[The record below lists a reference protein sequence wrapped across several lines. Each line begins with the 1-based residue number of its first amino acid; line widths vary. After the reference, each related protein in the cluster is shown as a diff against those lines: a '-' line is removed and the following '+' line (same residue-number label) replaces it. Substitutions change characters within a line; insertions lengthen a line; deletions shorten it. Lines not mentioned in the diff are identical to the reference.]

1 MKRIAVVAAIGLAG
15 CQAVGPDYLKP
26 AAIVPVAYKEVKGW
40 KPATPRDGEPK
51 GEWWRVFH
59 DAELSRLE
67 ETVALSNQ
75 TVKADE
81 ANYRNGLAQI
91 AQARAALWPSL
102 NFDPSL
108 TRSGPPAGNLLDAQI
123 AGSWTIDIWGKVRR
137 EIEENG
143 ALAQIDAA
151 TLDNARLSAQ
161 SSLAAAY
168 VQLREA
174 DSLHDLY
181 VDTVKEY
188 QRALD
193 ITKNQYDAG
202 TTAKSDVITAQ
213 AQVLAAQ
220 AQAINT
226 EVQRQQ
232 SEHAIAVLMGKPPS
246 ELTVSRRDLPDGAP
260 HPPVSLP
267 STLLERRP
275 DIAGAERTMK
285 EENAAIG
292 VAIAGYYPQLSLSGS
307 FGYTGDPFIRQIAG
321 ANPVWSYA
329 ASLAQPLFDGGLTTA
344 QVASA
349 RASYDQ
355 VVATYRQTVLT
366 AFQQV
371 EDNLVAIRT
380 YDREIRVEA
389 EAVKIA
395 KQAVQIALNEY
406 RAGTQA
412 FTTVVTAETTELSDE
427 LNLIQTRASRLSAS
441 VALIV
446 ALGGGYDVVDMPRV
460 AADAP
465 PDAVPTPLA
474 PPTP

>member
-1 MKRIAVVAAIGLAG
+1 MRRFAVLVAAALAG

-40 KPATPRDGEPK
+40 KPASPRDGEPK
-51 GEWWRVFH
+51 GQWWRAFH

-75 TVKADE
+75 TVKESE

-91 AQARAALWPSL
+91 AIARAGLWPSIS
-102 NFDPSL
+102 FDPTL
-108 TRSGPPAGNLLDAQI
+108 TRSGPPGGNLLDAQVS
-123 AGSWTIDIWGKVRR
+123 GSWTIDVWGKVRR
-137 EIEENG
+137 AIEENG

-161 SSLAAAY
+161 SSLASAY
-168 VQLREA
+168 VMLREA
-174 DSLHDLY
+174 DSLHALY
-181 VDTVKEY
+181 VDTVAEY
-188 QRALD
+188 QRSLD
-193 ITKNQYDAG
+193 ITKNQYAAG

-213 AQVLAAQ
+213 AQVLSAQ
-220 AQAINT
+220 AQLINT

-232 SEHAIAVLMGKPPS
+232 NEHAIAVLMGKPPS
-246 ELTVSRRDLPDGAP
+246 ELTVSRRGLPDAAP
-260 HPPVSLP
+260 HAPVSLP

-275 DIAGAERTMK
+275 DIAAAERTMK

-292 VAIAGYYPQLSLSGS
+292 VAVAGYYPDISLSGA
-307 FGYTGDPFIRQIAG
+307 FGYAGDPFIRQIAG
-321 ANPVWSYA
+321 TNPVWSYA
-329 ASLAQPLFDGGLTTA
+329 ASLAQPLFNGGLTTA
-344 QVASA
+344 QVEAA
-349 RASYDQ
+349 KASYDQ
-355 VVATYRQTVLT
+355 EVAAYRQSVLS

-371 EDNLVAIRT
+371 EDDLVAIRT
-380 YDREIRVEA
+380 YDREIKVEQ

-395 KQAVQIALNEY
+395 KQAVAIALNEY

-412 FTTVVTAETTELSDE
+412 FTAVVTAETTELSDE
-427 LNLIQTRASRLSAS
+427 VNLIQTKASRLSAS

-446 ALGGGYDVVDMPRV
+446 ALGGGYDAVDMPRV

-465 PDAVPTPLA
+465 PDAQPTP
-474 PPTP
+474 